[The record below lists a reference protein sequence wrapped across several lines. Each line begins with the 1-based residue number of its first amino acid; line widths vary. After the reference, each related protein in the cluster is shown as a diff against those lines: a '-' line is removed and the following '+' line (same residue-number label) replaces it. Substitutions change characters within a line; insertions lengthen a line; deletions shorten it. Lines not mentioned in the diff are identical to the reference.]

1 MGIAKRMVVMAAE
14 ENEKIPVYINTA
26 YTQFLELCC
35 FTQGLTAVFLIISG
49 AFHILWIRGLAEED
63 PGDPHLSTFQNLC
76 WMIIS
81 CGVFLLLWTVS
92 GWIIYSVRS
101 ISLSVT
107 CGVSNF
113 SIVILLYFISGGGS
127 YHQQHLQSQF
137 HFCFI
142 IIFCVSVF
150 FTISQ
155 VLFTL
160 ARIRNSQEIRDP
172 LRTLL
177 EQENNTKHTLTFCS
191 DVYHC

>member
-1 MGIAKRMVVMAAE
+1 MGSIAKRMVVMAAE
-14 ENEKIPVYINTA
+14 ESEKMPRAVTPVHMNTS
-26 YTQFLELCC
+26 YTQFLEFCC

-49 AFHILWIRGLAEED
+49 ACHILWIRGLAEED

-127 YHQQHLQSQF
+127 YHQQQLQSQF
-137 HFCFI
+137 HSCFI
-142 IIFCVSVF
+142 IIFCVF

-155 VLFTL
+155 V
-160 ARIRNSQEIRDP
+160 
-172 LRTLL
+172 
-177 EQENNTKHTLTFCS
+177 
-191 DVYHC
+191 

>member
-1 MGIAKRMVVMAAE
+1 MGMVVTAAQE
-14 ENEKIPVYINTA
+14 TEKIPTAVIPVNINTA

-63 PGDPHLSTFQNLC
+63 PGDQHLSTFQNLC

-92 GWIIYSVRS
+92 GWIIYSARS

-113 SIVILLYFISGGGS
+113 SHSFISVLSLYF
-127 YHQQHLQSQF
+127 
-137 HFCFI
+137 
-142 IIFCVSVF
+142 VSP
-150 FTISQ
+150 SSSPSH
-155 VLFTL
+155 
-160 ARIRNSQEIRDP
+160 RC
-172 LRTLL
+172 
-177 EQENNTKHTLTFCS
+177 CS
-191 DVYHC
+191 PWQDL